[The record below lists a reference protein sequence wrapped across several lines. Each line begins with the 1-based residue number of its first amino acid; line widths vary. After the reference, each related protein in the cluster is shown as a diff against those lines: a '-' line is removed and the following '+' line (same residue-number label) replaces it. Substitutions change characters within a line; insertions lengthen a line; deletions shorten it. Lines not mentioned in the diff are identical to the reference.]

1 MAKKISSS
9 DLFAKEDIF
18 EGIRLSAEKTIE
30 QLNILDTEFKQL
42 ATAMQSNLKGATT
55 NTTQGINQF
64 VQTTQKA
71 NTLMEQSISIT
82 KMKAQ
87 AEQQLQKANQEAERT
102 AQQKEKTAQ
111 ASLRTQQQQA
121 KEAERQARAQE
132 KVTRTAQAEA
142 NAYKRLEKN
151 TRDLKNQSKQ
161 LGAEMLNLERAGKK
175 NSAEYQRLA
184 DKYKSVTASAQRG
197 DAQLKKIDKTV
208 GDNFRNVG
216 NYTSAMG
223 KLNNVLGAFGVA
235 FGVQAVAQVFRTGAG
250 AVIEFDQAISDL
262 QAITGA
268 SGKDLEYYREQAN
281 LLGKDVEGG
290 ASAVVEAY
298 KLIGSAKP
306 ELLKNAEA
314 LNAVTKSAITLAQA
328 AGISV
333 PDSAKNLTDAMNQ
346 FGASAEDADK
356 FINVLASGSKF
367 GAVEI
372 PQVTEALLKFGA
384 VAKSSGV
391 SIEETGALIEALGE
405 RGLKGAE
412 AGTALRNVMLKLSA
426 PDALPKKAR
435 KELTALGINFDTLKD
450 KSLSFTDRLRALTP
464 ILSNQTALVKT
475 FGTENAVAGMNLI
488 QLTDRTDEL
497 RNQMTG
503 TNTAYEQAE
512 TRTAT
517 LGHAVMQLKNA
528 FLGMFTSINT
538 GGGAMKSV
546 VSSIQFLAKN
556 LGTIIQVIG
565 KVLRIYV
572 TFKAVTMAQ
581 TLANNALGGS
591 FVKVAQRVGIM
602 KASLMGLSRGFKALK
617 TAIASNPLG
626 ILVTVATEIYA
637 NWDKVQEIFTGVKTQ
652 TEEMKEAMKNY
663 NEEVEGS
670 AKNTAEMN
678 KYVSEETSAFFSLIT
693 QIKNTTYESAE
704 RQKLI
709 NEINSKYGTTLQN
722 IKDETKFTAQLNT
735 AVANYIALK
744 EQEFKI
750 KKNEEAITR
759 VIEKKVNATQRLG
772 KAQQKLRAE
781 EERLAGIQEMQ
792 RGTFDPVLVEQ
803 YAKDIENAKG
813 NIVQYGEEVALA
825 GFGVSALND
834 RLNQLGGGILDT
846 KARISQLTAGY
857 VDMDEEMENV
867 GGTTDKNKDKQK
879 EINTE
884 FKKTNDYLSKQE
896 QLLNNIQDIERKRK
910 IQDIEEQI
918 RKEVE
923 IQQKK
928 VSETGEF
935 DLTSFSN
942 LVEEKYRLEVNR
954 ILDQAT
960 FEQEENEKKYAREKQ
975 ARIDALE
982 AEYKDLKKGAEGNA
996 EALKKI
1002 DNNYAI
1008 AKQKLA
1014 DDEKLIY
1021 QDLLNEN
1028 ILTSKEATDEA
1039 EALEKSKLDFTKST
1053 NDELLKSANDYASK
1067 KGESDKELTDLE
1079 LEALKKAEEQ
1089 KRAIVTQTTEVIMQ
1103 QSQKRVDQMDA
1114 EIAKAQEQYENYKQ
1128 LAQDGNITAQQSLA
1142 EQQRIIDEAN
1152 MKKERELKRQ
1162 QRIKLAES
1170 VYSTYSAKVESGSKN
1185 PLADTIRDT
1194 TLLAQFIQ
1202 SIPTFMDGT
1211 EDTGLNG
1218 KGIDGKGGFHAI
1230 LHPNERVVPKSLN
1243 QKIGA
1248 LSNEQLAKVA
1258 HEYQNGKAMEGA
1270 NQTASALDLSLLI
1283 NEIKDLKGIIRDK
1296 PETSVALGEITHSV
1310 VEIVEKRVRGNN
1322 TVFNKFNVR
1331 R

>member
-18 EGIRLSAEKTIE
+18 EGIRLSAQKTIE
-30 QLNILDTEFKQL
+30 QLNKLDAEFKQL

-161 LGAEMLNLERAGKK
+161 LGAEMLALERAGKK

-197 DAQLKKIDKTV
+197 DAQLKKLDKTV

-216 NYTSAMG
+216 NYAGAMSR
-223 KLNNVLGAFGVA
+223 LNSVLGGLGVSFGLTMAVSKVKELVTESIA
-235 FGVQAVAQVFRTGAG
+235 LSRIQEKAVAQVEAGLKSTGN
-250 AVIEFDQAISDL
+250 AVGFTLDELKAKASAIQKDTLFGDEAILQDVTSVLLTFTSITGPIFDKAQLAVADLATKMGSDL
-262 QAITGA
+262 KSA
-268 SGKDLEYYREQAN
+268 SVQ
-281 LLGKDVEGG
+281 LGKALNNPVKGITALQRVGVSFTDSQKEQIKTLTETGRLQ
-290 ASAVVEAY
+290 EAQTIIL
-298 KLIGSAKP
+298 KELNTEFGGSAK
-306 ELLKNAEA
+306 
-314 LNAVTKSAITLAQA
+314 
-328 AGISV
+328 
-333 PDSAKNLTDAMNQ
+333 
-346 FGASAEDADK
+346 ASAEADGGFTQLQNSIGDAK
-356 FINVLASGSKF
+356 EMLGSVLIERLRPLNK
-367 GAVEI
+367 
-372 PQVTEALLKFGA
+372 ALLDFFSNLTIEDIKKF
-384 VAKSSGV
+384 V
-391 SIEETGALIEALGE
+391 
-405 RGLKGAE
+405 
-412 AGTALRNVMLKLSA
+412 
-426 PDALPKKAR
+426 
-435 KELTALGINFDTLKD
+435 
-450 KSLSFTDRLRALTP
+450 
-464 ILSNQTALVKT
+464 
-475 FGTENAVAGMNLI
+475 NAI
-488 QLTDRTDEL
+488 ST
-497 RNQMTG
+497 
-503 TNTAYEQAE
+503 
-512 TRTAT
+512 
-517 LGHAVMQLKNA
+517 
-528 FLGMFTSINT
+528 
-538 GGGAMKSV
+538 
-546 VSSIQFLAKN
+546 
-556 LGTIIQVIG
+556 IG
-565 KVLRIYV
+565 KVIGTLLRMYV
-572 TFKAVTMAQ
+572 TFRLATTAQ
-581 TLANNALGGS
+581 TLANTALGGS

-602 KASLMGLSRGFKALK
+602 KASLMGLQRGFTALK
-617 TAIASNPLG
+617 TAIASNPFG
-626 ILVTVATEIYA
+626 ILITVATEIYA
-637 NWDKVQEIFTGVKTQ
+637 NWDKIQELFTGVKVQ
-652 TEEMKEAMKNY
+652 TEEMAEAQREY
-663 NEEVEGS
+663 NAQIEGT
-670 AKNTAEMN
+670 AEYTAEMN
-678 KYVSEETSAFFSLIT
+678 KFVGEETGAFVGLIE
-693 QIKNTTYESAE
+693 QLRNTTYESGE

-709 NEINSKYGTTLQN
+709 DQINATYGTTLKN
-722 IKDETKFTAQLNT
+722 IKDEALFTKQLNT

-744 EQEFKI
+744 EQEFKM
-750 KKNEEAITR
+750 KKNEEKINKL
-759 VIEKKVNATQRLG
+759 IEQKVNATGRLS
-772 KAQQKLRAE
+772 KAQQKLREE
-781 EERLAGIQEMQ
+781 EERLAGIQAIARKE
-792 RGTFDPVLVEQ
+792 FDPILRKQ
-803 YAKDIENAKG
+803 YENDILIAQG
-813 NIVQYGEEVALA
+813 NVQQYGEAVALA
-825 GFGVSALND
+825 GANVSGLD
-834 RLNQLGGGILDT
+834 GELKQLGGGILDT
-846 KARISQLTAGY
+846 KSRIAQLTSGY
-857 VDMDEEMENV
+857 EDLDDEMQGA
-867 GGTTDKNKDKQK
+867 GGTIDKNTDKQK
-879 EINTE
+879 DINTE

-896 QLLNNIQDIERKRK
+896 QLLNDIQDIERKRK

-975 ARIDALE
+975 ARIEALE

-1002 DNNYAI
+1002 DKNYAI

-1039 EALEKSKLDFTKST
+1039 EALEKSKLEFTKTT
-1053 NDELLKSANDYASK
+1053 NDELLNSQKDYASK

-1103 QSQKRVDQMDA
+1103 QSQKRVEQMDA

-1170 VYSTYSAKVESGSKN
+1170 VYSTYSAKVEAGSKN

-1202 SIPTFMDGT
+1202 SLPTFMDGT

-1218 KGIDGKGGFHAI
+1218 RGVDGKGGFHAI

-1270 NQTASALDLSLLI
+1270 SQTASALDLSLLI

-1296 PETSVALGEITHSV
+1296 PETSVALGEITQSV

>member
-9 DLFAKEDIF
+9 DLFTKEDIF

-42 ATAMQSNLKGATT
+42 ANAMQSTLKGATT
-55 NTTQGINQF
+55 NTTSGLNTF

-71 NTLMEQSISIT
+71 NSLMEQSIQVV
-82 KMKAQ
+82 KLKAQ
-87 AEQQLQKANQEAERT
+87 AEQQLQKAQQEAEKT
-102 AQQKEKTAQ
+102 AQQKQKTEQ
-111 ASLRTQQQQA
+111 AELRTKQQQQ
-121 KEAERQARAQE
+121 KETERLTRAQD
-132 KVTRTAQAEA
+132 KATRTAQNEA
-142 NAYKRLEKN
+142 NAYKKLEKN
-151 TRDLKNQSKQ
+151 TRDLKNESKR
-161 LGAEMLNLERAGKK
+161 LGAEMLALERAGKQNTEAYRK
-175 NSAEYQRLA
+175 LSAQYQ
-184 DKYKSVTASAQRG
+184 SVTASAQRG
-197 DAQLKKIDKTV
+197 DAQLKKLDKQV

-216 NYTSAMG
+216 NYSSAMS
-223 KLNNVLGAFGVA
+223 KLNSVLGAFGVA
-235 FGVQAVAQVFRTGAG
+235 FGVQAVAQVFRTGAE

-281 LLGKDVEGG
+281 LLGNDVEGG

-333 PDSAKNLTDAMNQ
+333 PDAAKNLTDAMNQ

-391 SIEETGALIEALGE
+391 SIEETGALIETLGE
-405 RGLKGAE
+405 KGLKGAE

-426 PDALPKKAR
+426 PDALPRKAIKK
-435 KELTALGINFDTLKD
+435 LTELGINFDTLKD

-464 ILSNQTALVKT
+464 ILSDQAALVKT
-475 FGTENAVAGMNLI
+475 FGTENAVAAMNLI

-528 FLGMFTSINT
+528 FLGVFTSINT

-565 KVLRIYV
+565 TLLRMYV
-572 TFKAVTMAQ
+572 IFKLATTAQ
-581 TLANNALGGS
+581 TLKNQALGGS
-591 FVKVAQRVGIM
+591 FVKLAQRVGIM

-626 ILVTVATEIYA
+626 ILVTIATEIYA

-652 TEEMKEAMKNY
+652 TEEMKEAMKEY
-663 NEEVEGS
+663 NAEIEGS
-670 AKNTAEMN
+670 AEYTAEMN
-678 KYVSEETSAFFSLIT
+678 KYVGEETGAFVGLIE
-693 QIKNTTYESAE
+693 QLKNTTYESAE

-750 KKNEEAITR
+750 KKNEEAITK
-759 VIEKKVNATQRLG
+759 VLEKKVNATGKLS
-772 KAQQKLRAE
+772 KAQQKLREE

-803 YAKDIENAKG
+803 YAKDIENARG

-825 GFGVSALND
+825 GANVSALD
-834 RLNQLGGGILDT
+834 SRLNQLGGGILDT

-857 VDMDEEMENV
+857 GDMDEEMENV
-867 GGTTDKNKDKQK
+867 GDTTDKNKDKQK
-879 EINTE
+879 GINTE

-896 QLLNNIQDIERKRK
+896 ELLNKVADIEKKRAIGDLEQS
-910 IQDIEEQI
+910 IQS
-918 RKEVE
+918 EVDL
-923 IQQKK
+923 QKSK
-928 VSETGEF
+928 VAETGEY
-935 DLTSFSN
+935 DLNQFTR
-942 LVEEKYRLEVNR
+942 LVDEKYQLEVNR
-954 ILDQAT
+954 ILEQAT
-960 FEQEENEKKYAREKQ
+960 FEQGENEKKYALEKQ
-975 ARIDALE
+975 ARIDAL
-982 AEYKDLKKGAEGNA
+982 ADEYRDLIKGAEGNA
-996 EALKKI
+996 TEIAKI
-1002 DNNYAI
+1002 DNNYAT
-1008 AKQKLA
+1008 AK
-1014 DDEKLIY
+1014 EKLTEQEKLKY
-1021 QDLLNEN
+1021 ADLVNQN
-1028 ILTSKEATDEA
+1028 KILSKEATDEA
-1039 EALEKSKLDFTKST
+1039 EALDKSRIDFTKST
-1053 NDELLKSANDYASK
+1053 NDDLLNGQKEYLKSK
-1067 KGESDKELTDLE
+1067 EELDKEGNEKDLE
-1079 LEALKKAEEQ
+1079 AIKKIEEEKRAIITATADIMTKQSEARISQMDTEIAKAEEQ
-1089 KRAIVTQTTEVIMQ
+1089 LEHYK
-1103 QSQKRVDQMDA
+1103 QM
-1114 EIAKAQEQYENYKQ
+1114 AQE
-1128 LAQDGNITAQQSLA
+1128 GNITAQESLA

-1152 MKKERELKRQ
+1152 LKKEREQKRQ

-1170 VYSTYSAKVESGSKN
+1170 IYSTYSAKVESGSAN
-1185 PLADTIRDT
+1185 PLAETIRDT
-1194 TLLAQFIQ
+1194 TLLQQFIA
-1202 SIPTFMDGT
+1202 SLPTFLDGT

-1218 KGIDGKGGFHAI
+1218 RGIDGKGGFHAV
-1230 LHPNERVVPKSLN
+1230 LHPNERVIPKNLN
-1243 QKIGA
+1243 EKIGT
-1248 LSNEQLAKVA
+1248 LSNTELAKVA
-1258 HEYQNGKAMEGA
+1258 HEYQNGRMMEGA
-1270 NQTASALDLSLLI
+1270 TQSASALEFSLLVS
-1283 NEIKDLKGIIRDK
+1283 EIKDLKQVIKDK
-1296 PETSVALGEITHSV
+1296 PETSIGLGEITQSM
-1310 VEIVEKRVRGNN
+1310 VEIVEKRVRGNSV
-1322 TVFNKFNVR
+1322 TFNRFKVR
-1331 R
+1331 K

>member
-9 DLFAKEDIF
+9 DLFTKEDIF
-18 EGIRLSAEKTIE
+18 EGIRLSAEKTIA
-30 QLNILDTEFKQL
+30 QLNQLDAEFRQL
-42 ATAMQSNLKGATT
+42 ANAMQSTLKGATT
-55 NTTQGINQF
+55 NTTSGLNTF

-71 NTLMEQSISIT
+71 NSLMEQSIQVV
-82 KMKAQ
+82 KLKAQ
-87 AEQQLQKANQEAERT
+87 AEQQLQKAQQEAEKT
-102 AQQKEKTAQ
+102 AQQKQKTEQ
-111 ASLRTQQQQA
+111 AELRTKQQQQ
-121 KEAERQARAQE
+121 KETERLSRAQE
-132 KVTRTAQAEA
+132 KATRTAQNEA
-142 NAYKRLEKN
+142 NAYKKLEKN
-151 TRDLKNQSKQ
+151 TRDLKNESKR
-161 LGAEMLNLERAGKK
+161 LGAEMLALERAGKQNTEAYRK
-175 NSAEYQRLA
+175 LSAQYQ
-184 DKYKSVTASAQRG
+184 SVTASAQRG
-197 DAQLKKIDKTV
+197 DAQLKKLDKQV

-216 NYTSAMG
+216 NYSSAMS
-223 KLNNVLGAFGVA
+223 KLNSVLGAFGVA
-235 FGVQAVAQVFRTGAG
+235 FGVQAVAQVFRTGAE
-250 AVIEFDQAISDL
+250 AVVEFDQAISDL

-306 ELLKNAEA
+306 ELLANAEA
-314 LNAVTKSAITLAQA
+314 LNSVTKSAITLAQA

-426 PDALPKKAR
+426 PDALPRKAI

-450 KSLSFTDRLRALTP
+450 QSLSFTDRLRALTP
-464 ILSNQTALVKT
+464 ILSNQSALVKT
-475 FGTENAVAGMNLI
+475 FGKENAVAGMNLI

-497 RNQMTG
+497 RDKMTG

-512 TRTAT
+512 IRTAT
-517 LGHAVMQLKNA
+517 LGHAVMELKNA
-528 FLGMFTSINT
+528 FLGVFTSINT

-565 KVLRIYV
+565 TLLRMYV
-572 TFKAVTMAQ
+572 TFKLATTAQ
-581 TLANNALGGS
+581 TLANQALGGS
-591 FVKVAQRVGIM
+591 FVKLAQRVGIM

-626 ILVTVATEIYA
+626 ILVTIATEIYA

-652 TEEMKEAMKNY
+652 TEEMKEAMKEY
-663 NEEVEGS
+663 NAEIEGS
-670 AKNTAEMN
+670 AEYTAEMN
-678 KYVSEETSAFFSLIT
+678 KYVGEETGAFVGLIE
-693 QIKNTTYESAE
+693 QLKNTTYESAE

-709 NEINSKYGTTLQN
+709 DEINSKYGTTLKN

-750 KKNEEAITR
+750 KKNEEAITK
-759 VIEKKVNATQRLG
+759 VLEKKVNATGKLS
-772 KAQQKLRAE
+772 KAQQKLREE

-803 YAKDIENAKG
+803 YAKDIENARG
-813 NIVQYGEEVALA
+813 NIIQYGEEVALA
-825 GFGVSALND
+825 GANVSALD
-834 RLNQLGGGILDT
+834 SRLNQLGGGILDT

-857 VDMDEEMENV
+857 GDMDEEMENV

-879 EINTE
+879 DINTE

-896 QLLNNIQDIERKRK
+896 ELLNKVADIEKKRAIGDLEQS
-910 IQDIEEQI
+910 IQS
-918 RKEVE
+918 EVDL
-923 IQQKK
+923 QKSK
-928 VSETGEF
+928 VAQTGEY
-935 DLTSFSN
+935 DLNQFTR
-942 LVEEKYRLEVNR
+942 LVDEKYQLEVNR

-960 FEQEENEKKYAREKQ
+960 FEQGENEKKYALEKQ
-975 ARIDALE
+975 ARIDAL
-982 AEYKDLKKGAEGNA
+982 ADEYRDLLKGAQGNA
-996 EALKKI
+996 TEIAKI
-1002 DNNYAI
+1002 DKNYAT
-1008 AKQKLA
+1008 AKEKLTEQ
-1014 DDEKLIY
+1014 EKLIY
-1021 QDLLNEN
+1021 ADLVNQN
-1028 ILTSKEATDEA
+1028 KILSKEATDEA
-1039 EALEKSKLDFTKST
+1039 EALDKSRIDFTKST
-1053 NDELLKSANDYASK
+1053 NDDLLNGQKEYLKSK
-1067 KGESDKELTDLE
+1067 EELDKEGNEKDLE
-1079 LEALKKAEEQ
+1079 AIKKIEEEKRAIITTTADILTKQSEARISQMDTEIAKAEEQ
-1089 KRAIVTQTTEVIMQ
+1089 LEHYK
-1103 QSQKRVDQMDA
+1103 QM
-1114 EIAKAQEQYENYKQ
+1114 AQE
-1128 LAQDGNITAQQSLA
+1128 GNITAQESLA

-1152 MKKERELKRQ
+1152 LKKEREQKRQ

-1170 VYSTYSAKVESGSKN
+1170 IYSTYSAKVESGSAN
-1185 PLADTIRDT
+1185 PLAETIRDT
-1194 TLLAQFIQ
+1194 TLLQQFIA
-1202 SIPTFMDGT
+1202 SLPTFLDGT

-1218 KGIDGKGGFHAI
+1218 RGIDGKGGFHAV
-1230 LHPNERVVPKSLN
+1230 LHPNERVIPKNLN
-1243 QKIGA
+1243 EKIGT
-1248 LSNEQLAKVA
+1248 LSNTELAKVA
-1258 HEYQNGKAMEGA
+1258 HEYQNGRMMEGA
-1270 NQTASALDLSLLI
+1270 TQSASALEFSLLVS
-1283 NEIKDLKGIIRDK
+1283 EIKDLKQVIKDK
-1296 PETSVALGEITHSV
+1296 PETSIGLGEITQSM
-1310 VEIVEKRVRGNN
+1310 VEIVEKRVRGNSV
-1322 TVFNKFNVR
+1322 TFNRFKVR
-1331 R
+1331 K